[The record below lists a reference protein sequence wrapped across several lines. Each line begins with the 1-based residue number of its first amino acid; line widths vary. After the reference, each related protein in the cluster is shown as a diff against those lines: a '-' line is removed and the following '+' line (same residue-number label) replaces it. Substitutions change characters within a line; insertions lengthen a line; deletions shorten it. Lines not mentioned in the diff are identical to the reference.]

1 MPKAHLSKDMVIRTL
16 HYPYEIEFASV
27 SYTRYL
33 GRVNV
38 GSIKRLGQ
46 GSSKIE
52 NYMGPEAKAFF
63 SEKMR

>member
-1 MPKAHLSKDMVIRTL
+1 M
-16 HYPYEIEFASV
+16 
-27 SYTRYL
+27 SYTGYL

-46 GSSKIE
+46 GGSKIE

>member
-1 MPKAHLSKDMVIRTL
+1 MPKAHLSKNMVL
-16 HYPYEIEFASV
+16 HYTYQKAFASV

-46 GSSKIE
+46 GGSKVE
-52 NYMGPEAKAFF
+52 NHMGPEAKAFF
-63 SEKMR
+63 SEKMW